1 MDVVLG
7 AGWPGVMLHEAVGH
21 GLEGDFNRKQTS
33 AFAGLMGQQ
42 VAAKGVTVVD
52 DGTMASRR
60 GSLSIDDE
68 GTPTNRTV
76 LIEDGILVGY
86 MQDRQN
92 ARLMNMKPT
101 GNGRR
106 QGYAHVPMP
115 RMTNTYMLAGHRS
128 RARYRHRHLRQER
141 PGRAGWRRPADA
153 ADGSDNRRRNRLVSI
168 NKESVTPKASGWRG
182 QLVQIA
188 AIVLAVFLAKGALAE
203 PFYVPSGSMEPTLMI
218 GDALLASKYAYGYSA
233 ASLPIQI
240 TLPETGRVFGETPKR
255 GDVVVF
261 RWPGDRSQAWVKR
274 VVGLPGDRIQMRQ
287 GQLFINDHAAE
298 LKADGIGQAEDDNG
312 GVEPAYRYIETLP
325 GGVSHAIFKLRDN
338 GRLDNT
344 PEVTVP
350 PGRLF
355 VMGDNRDNS
364 ADSRVPVRDG
374 GVGLLPI
381 DDLVGRADAV
391 VGSWDLGIRSKPVW
405 TWLSG
410 FRGSRFFTAV
420 H

>member
-1 MDVVLG
+1 M
-7 AGWPGVMLHEAVGH
+7 
-21 GLEGDFNRKQTS
+21 
-33 AFAGLMGQQ
+33 
-42 VAAKGVTVVD
+42 
-52 DGTMASRR
+52 
-60 GSLSIDDE
+60 
-68 GTPTNRTV
+68 
-76 LIEDGILVGY
+76 
-86 MQDRQN
+86 
-92 ARLMNMKPT
+92 
-101 GNGRR
+101 
-106 QGYAHVPMP
+106 
-115 RMTNTYMLAGHRS
+115 
-128 RARYRHRHLRQER
+128 
-141 PGRAGWRRPADA
+141 
-153 ADGSDNRRRNRLVSI
+153 SI
-168 NKESVTPKASGWRG
+168 NNESVSPKASSWRAQFG
-182 QLVQIA
+182 QLA
-188 AIVLAVFLAKGALAE
+188 GIVLVVLLAKGALAE

-218 GDALLASKYAYGYSA
+218 GDALLASKFAYGYSA

-287 GQLFINDHAAE
+287 GQLFINDRAAS
-298 LKADGIGQAEDDNG
+298 LKSDGIGEAEDDNG
-312 GVEPAYRYIETLP
+312 RAEPAYRYVETLP
-325 GGVSHAIFKLRDN
+325 DGVSHAIFKLRDN
-338 GRLDNT
+338 GPLDNT
-344 PEVTVP
+344 PVVTVP

-391 VGSWDLGIRSKPVW
+391 VASWDLGIRSQPVW

-410 FRGSRFFTAV
+410 LRTARFFTSV